1 MIRLLV
7 TEKETRIKEGMKMM
21 GLSDTV
27 YHLSWFI
34 IMVSHILLRISPIHS
49 VTCHSQQR
57 VTALLTYHYYLLLE
71 A

>member
-27 YHLSWFI
+27 YHISWFI
-34 IMVSHILLRISPIHS
+34 IMVSRRTLLQWTRRSQHS
-49 VTCHSQQR
+49 FDCI
-57 VTALLTYHYYLLLE
+57 TYF
-71 A
+71 